1 MTNYLERF
9 PARVTTLL
17 AASAIAASG
26 LAASSASAQ
35 PPAPGPA
42 HNGCVYAGAAYSHG
56 STRDQPST
64 DSHGKTHM
72 TRYSCVDGQ
81 WIEGMSWEVTKLAPT
96 PPTGPVAPPPVG
108 VAPPRP

>member
-35 PPAPGPA
+35 PPAPAPA
-42 HNGCVYAGAAYSHG
+42 HNVCVYLGLGYSDG
-56 STRDQPST
+56 SSRDQSWT
-64 DSHGKTHM
+64 SHGKKYT
-72 TRYSCVDGQ
+72 TRYWCNNGTWTQ
-81 WIEGMSWEVTKLAPT
+81 GMSWEVTKLAPT
-96 PPTGPVAPPPVG
+96 SPTGPVAPPPGG